1 MKKPVELCLKQ
12 EKNVNRTDNALS
24 YSYLLKNMV
33 DFLVGLGKGFEN
45 LTPVQGNVLD
55 FWDIYL
61 PLLQKQNK
69 AGDEL

>member
-1 MKKPVELCLKQ
+1 MIL
-12 EKNVNRTDNALS
+12 NVTFTQ
-24 YSYLLKNMV
+24 KNMV
-33 DFLVGLGKGFEN
+33 NFVVGLGKGFEN

-61 PLLQKQNK
+61 PLLLKQNK